1 MLYHS
6 TLMFSDIKKLH
17 EYDYKTLEWKTKFFG
32 GNEYYLVSKNIRN
45 NDDNDY
51 LFAILKQYNYH
62 YSVADAE
69 SANDK
74 WRFINKFKQIKTKN
88 DIDVTILS
96 LLKNNNKI
104 PWQGGVR
111 YENVTHIAR
120 YYDDLLEFKNG
131 KKYRKR
137 NNSTLGFIHSYSFID
152 TDSYEPVITFNNASV
167 KIDDQ
172 SYRPELLLLM
182 ILGRQTIFIDRE
194 IASHGP

>member
-1 MLYHS
+1 
-6 TLMFSDIKKLH
+6 
-17 EYDYKTLEWKTKFFG
+17 
-32 GNEYYLVSKNIRN
+32 
-45 NDDNDY
+45 
-51 LFAILKQYNYH
+51 
-62 YSVADAE
+62 
-69 SANDK
+69 
-74 WRFINKFKQIKTKN
+74 
-88 DIDVTILS
+88 
-96 LLKNNNKI
+96 LKNNNKI